1 MEVVSESCHV
11 FVISGRNRLDLVRG
25 RAIPYLIF
33 KEETLS
39 MQDTTDFEVWIEDN
53 EPDGYEEIYTL
64 YRSVAEREDNGI
76 WAVTTN
82 GDKTFVT
89 GPTST
94 LQLLSEKARRTFLN
108 AVEALKSDPEMDM
121 ESWYGYER
129 NMANSKA

>member
-1 MEVVSESCHV
+1 
-11 FVISGRNRLDLVRG
+11 
-25 RAIPYLIF
+25 
-33 KEETLS
+33 